1 MIPHK
6 TKRGMEALNRL
17 KVYEG
22 VPPPYD
28 KVSGIF
34 DCISALGS
42 DTLVR
47 WSFPVFLQQKRMV
60 VPQALRVLKLR
71 PGRKVCVCACVRA
84 CVRACRY
91 LLVCVCVNEWYVCVT

>member
-1 MIPHK
+1 
-6 TKRGMEALNRL
+6 MEALNRL

-28 KVSGIF
+28 RVSGIF

-42 DTLVR
+42 DTPVR
-47 WSFPVFLQQKRMV
+47 WSLPVFLQQKRMV

-71 PGRKVCVCACVRA
+71 PGRKVSVH
-84 CVRACRY
+84 
-91 LLVCVCVNEWYVCVT
+91 VCV